1 MMRRAPGAAQ
11 PPRCQV
17 TTSHQRRLTETT
29 PMHTGTLV
37 GFDVKP
43 NQKTIYLIYQT
54 IKYFKIGSTWLYS
67 KSLSSG
73 NLNIR
78 SQKVAFLGFDLL
90 LVPALLAIRIP
101 WQSVSRKVG
110 VCYVGP
116 VTFQL
121 VMARLT

>member
-17 TTSHQRRLTETT
+17 TTSHRRRLTETT
-29 PMHTGTLV
+29 PMHTGTL
-37 GFDVKP
+37 
-43 NQKTIYLIYQT
+43 
-54 IKYFKIGSTWLYS
+54 KYFKIGSTWLYS

-78 SQKVAFLGFDLL
+78 SQKVASLGFDLL